1 MGEKLDLNTGI
12 TRETAVGLLLKYN
25 KEKFHIQH
33 AVTVENVMKDYAEKL
48 GYADEAAEW
57 GIVGLLHDVDFEKY
71 PEQHCIK
78 APELLR
84 EVNASDGLIHA
95 VCSHGYGITVDIKP
109 EHEMERV
116 LFACD
121 ELTGLIGAAALMR
134 PSKSVS
140 DMELKSLKKKF
151 KDKKFAAGCSREIIS
166 KGAEM
171 LGWELDKL
179 LGDTLEI
186 MRSAEKAIAND
197 YKELTGEEL

>member
-84 EVNASDGLIHA
+84 EVNASDELIHA

-179 LGDTLEI
+179 LGDTLEV
-186 MRSAEKAIAND
+186 MRDAEEDIEND